1 MGPTI
6 LPSSEPTS
14 ASTQS
19 SELPTPKKSRIER
32 ENSTRST
39 PPNTCLTPKRTST
52 STDMP
57 TTDPN
62 PMEKHST
69 EPGSQSWA
77 NSSMEKRTNSKTTRG
92 SMETRATLS
101 STRASQLSIRPKISS
116 RNENVQ
122 SLAAI

>member
-1 MGPTI
+1 MGPTT

-14 ASTQS
+14 ASTPS
-19 SELPTPKKSRIER
+19 LELPTPKKSRIER

-52 STDMP
+52 STDML

-77 NSSMEKRTNSKTTRG
+77 NSSTAREQ
-92 SMETRATLS
+92 TL
-101 STRASQLSIRPKISS
+101 RPQEVLWKQGLHFH
-116 RNENVQ
+116 RQE
-122 SLAAI
+122 